1 MMIRKRK
8 SDDKVRHA
16 GRSEPDLGQKEAGLE
31 KVSEEELRHM
41 GGGKAAESAR
51 QQKAKNR
58 SK

>member
-1 MMIRKRK
+1 MMISKRK

-16 GRSEPDLGQKEAGLE
+16 GRSEPDLGQKEARLE

-41 GGGKAAESAR
+41 EGGKATESAR